1 MQARQRHWR
10 PDPFYF
16 QDQETFNGRPTGK
29 KKHKYE
35 HVTKSMVNKLRD
47 VTRARRRIWDAEAR
61 KWDMR
66 FPIKDVSF
74 EKQEAFGAAAHIREI
89 QRILVPPLQ
98 LVPIRQRRQRQ
109 QEYDDDY
116 QYQEKEDYKKDY
128 KKDYNEDNIVL
139 HPALDPQDEL
149 LLPQPTLDS
158 FEWPE
163 HIDNACVVIQKYVRG
178 RNAYLSVR
186 SSLTYKQL
194 LTWSKLHRST
204 VHRTESDKKKK
215 KREKCTLGLS
225 KLQAVF
231 RGWRGRGKAK
241 FVKHRVWSA
250 ASRVVQ

>member
-35 HVTKSMVNKLRD
+35 HITKSMVNKLRD

-66 FPIKDVSF
+66 FPIKDASF
-74 EKQEAFGAAAHIREI
+74 EKQEGFGAAAHIREI
-89 QRILVPPLQ
+89 QRSLVPPL
-98 LVPIRQRRQRQ
+98 VPTRPRRR
-109 QEYDDDY
+109 QEYDDDDD
-116 QYQEKEDYKKDY
+116 QDYHQDNA
-128 KKDYNEDNIVL
+128 DNEDDDCFR
-139 HPALDPQDEL
+139 PAQDLQEGL
-149 LLPQPTLDS
+149 LIPQPTLDS

-163 HIDNACVVIQKYVRG
+163 HINNACIVIQKYVRG
-178 RNAYLSVR
+178 RNEYRNVR

-204 VHRTESDKKKK
+204 VNRTESDKKQR
-215 KREKCTLGLS
+215 KREKCALGLS

-250 ASRVVQ
+250 ASRVLQ